1 MSHFADEFATLV
13 ARKLVSEFSFLPP
26 KIMLSSQK
34 LTLEF
39 TLHGRR
45 PSIIIALSP
54 SNGSNIQLGMFDF
67 LSYPAAEI
75 INSYWMRLSIS
86 TERFMEIEEGV
97 MLRGRL
103 G

>member
-39 TLHGRR
+39 TLHRRR
-45 PSIIIALSP
+45 PSVIITLSP
-54 SNGSNIQLGMFDF
+54 PNGSNIQLGTLVVNPPVRLIMIFF
-67 LSYPAAEI
+67 LIRRPK
-75 INSYWMRLSIS
+75 
-86 TERFMEIEEGV
+86 
-97 MLRGRL
+97 
-103 G
+103 

>member
-39 TLHGRR
+39 TLHRRR
-45 PSIIIALSP
+45 PSVIITLSP
-54 SNGSNIQLGMFDF
+54 SNGSNQGGL
-67 LSYPAAEI
+67 AAR
-75 INSYWMRLSIS
+75 SG
-86 TERFMEIEEGV
+86 TEFT
-97 MLRGRL
+97 
-103 G
+103 

>member
-39 TLHGRR
+39 TLHRRR
-45 PSIIIALSP
+45 PSIII
-54 SNGSNIQLGMFDF
+54 QLGTLVVKPPVCLIFF
-67 LSYPAAEI
+67 LIRRPK
-75 INSYWMRLSIS
+75 
-86 TERFMEIEEGV
+86 
-97 MLRGRL
+97 
-103 G
+103 